1 MAYLK
6 LIFTAC
12 VLFFPPIP
20 AKAGSNKGV
29 VIEKLVVTDPVAQRP
44 MDVVA
49 FFPSSSSPAEETSIG
64 PYQVAASKSGEI
76 GGSRYPVIVI
86 SHGSAGSMWS
96 HHDLASALARKGNIV
111 ISVTHPGDNF
121 RDTSQ
126 VGAVSNIYGRPAQ
139 ITAVLNSAL
148 QNSMLAPHMDSQRIG
163 FVGFSAGATTGL
175 ILAGA
180 KPTFSRFENYCS
192 QRPDDRHVCE
202 AQGKIRNDRLELAP
216 SVDPRIRSLVLL
228 APFSVMFPPEEL
240 KRIAV
245 PALIFVGTQDKE
257 LSPSE
262 NAIALAHELTSKTT
276 LEVIPNA
283 GHFTFLAPCSS
294 QLAQSAPDLCI
305 DNAEINRV
313 ALHQKINS
321 EIADYF
327 NRTLGTL

>member
-1 MAYLK
+1 MTYIK
-6 LIFTAC
+6 LLLTAC
-12 VLFFPPIP
+12 ALFFPLIP
-20 AKAGSNKGV
+20 AKAASNQGV
-29 VIEKLVVTDPVAQRP
+29 GFEKLDVIDPVAQRP
-44 MDVVA
+44 MDAVA
-49 FFPSSSSPAEETSIG
+49 FFPSSSPTKETSIG

-76 GGSRYPVIVI
+76 GGSRYPMIVI

-96 HHDLASALARKGNIV
+96 HHDLASTLARKGNIV

-139 ITAVLNSAL
+139 VTAVLNTAL
-148 QNSMLAPHMDSQRIG
+148 KNSILASHIDLQRIG
-163 FVGFSAGATTGL
+163 FIGFSAGGTTGL

-180 KPTFSRFENYCS
+180 RPTFSRFASYCT

-202 AQGKIRNDRLELAP
+202 AHGEIRNDRPELAP
-216 SVDPRIRSLVLL
+216 SIDPRIRSLVLL

-240 KRIAV
+240 KRITI
-245 PALIFVGTQDKE
+245 PALIFVGSQDKE
-257 LSPSE
+257 LSPSD

-276 LEVIPNA
+276 LEIIPNA

-294 QLAQSAPDLCI
+294 QLTQSAPELCI
-305 DNAEINRV
+305 DNAEIDRV

-327 NRTLGTL
+327 NRTLGAF